1 MFELKKVCDTFETLS
16 AAERELLLTKKS
28 AVVLEKLRDLSIP
41 DMKAANILVG
51 FIIGAITADGRIDE
65 TEYLLIYPALVRTFG
80 DDFDFRSI
88 KDSFR
93 YTKDQKKML
102 ANYVD
107 EMIYMLSLLNDDL
120 KRDVITLCLC
130 VISIDRTIT
139 LKEKRYI
146 RRLYD
151 TM

>member
-1 MFELKKVCDTFETLS
+1 M
-16 AAERELLLTKKS
+16 
-28 AVVLEKLRDLSIP
+28 EKLRELPIS
-41 DMKAANILVG
+41 DMKAADILVG
-51 FIIGAITADGRIDE
+51 FIIGATTADGKINE

-80 DDFDFRSI
+80 DGFDFLSI

-93 YTKDQKKML
+93 YTKDQKRIL

-107 EMIYMLSLLNDDL
+107 EMSHILSMLNDDL

-130 VISIDRTIT
+130 VISIDRKIT
-139 LKEKRYI
+139 LKEKLYI

-151 TM
+151 KM